1 MGIFCTVILQE
12 AEPVGK
18 REFLLQFKDVP
29 GNPPYQNDNACS
41 NYKPAAVKEIVKSD
55 VPSAGK
61 TVICKHGEYGDGC
74 NYHQIVSYSIR
85 QPKVEKT
92 VDGPLG
98 TATGAFE
105 ACELKERAFGKP
117 AAFSRIETH
126 VNKK

>member
-29 GNPPYQNDNACS
+29 DNPPYQNDNACS

-61 TVICKHGEYGDGC
+61 TVVCKQGEYGDGC
-74 NYHQIVSYSIR
+74 NDHKVVFYGI
-85 QPKVEKT
+85 KKFEVEKT
-92 VDGPLG
+92 VDGSLG
-98 TATGAFE
+98 TAAGAFE

-117 AAFSRIETH
+117 VAFSRIETH

>member
-1 MGIFCTVILQE
+1 M
-12 AEPVGK
+12 
-18 REFLLQFKDVP
+18 
-29 GNPPYQNDNACS
+29 
-41 NYKPAAVKEIVKSD
+41 KPD

-61 TVICKHGEYGDGC
+61 TVICKQSEYRDGC
-74 NYHQIVSYSIR
+74 NHHQIVSYSIR